1 MDRED
6 ALRRG
11 IAEAL
16 GTGAFVFVAAGSVIS
31 IVATGTGTIL
41 TVAIAQGLALSVAIT
56 ALAHISGAHFNPAVT
71 FAFWMT
77 GRITSRM
84 AGVYVVCQLLGA
96 VAASLL
102 LRGIFD
108 DRFFDRAG
116 GGTTVLSRGV
126 SVWEGLLFEIVA
138 TFVLA
143 LVVFATA
150 VDRRGAFKI
159 VAGFAIGLTV
169 ATDLLVGGTLTG
181 GSMNPART
189 FGPSL
194 VSGEWADGW
203 IYWIGPLI
211 GAALAGGVYAALY
224 LDRTPPE
231 VIGRPG
237 TGVDEAGVERAER
250 DV

>member
-11 IAEAL
+11 LAELL
-16 GTGAFVFVAAGSVIS
+16 GTGAFVFVASGAVVS

-56 ALAHISGAHFNPAVT
+56 ALGHISGAHLNPAVT
-71 FAFWMT
+71 FGFWVT

-96 VAASLL
+96 VIAAVLV
-102 LRGIFD
+102 RGIFD
-108 DRFFDRAG
+108 DRFYNRAD
-116 GGTTVLSRGV
+116 GGTTLLSGGV

-138 TFVLA
+138 TFVLV

-169 ATDLLVGGTLTG
+169 ATDLLVGGPLTG

-211 GAALAGGVYAALY
+211 GGALGAGVYSALY

-237 TGVDEAGVERAER
+237 TGVEEAGVERAEQ